1 MKLYHSAT
9 SPFVRKVSACLIE
22 TGLHDRVERF
32 AAAGNPINPGTMPVD
47 VNPLGKVPCLVTD
60 DGMVLYDSRVITR
73 YLDALSP
80 VKLYP
85 EPPALWKTL
94 TLEATADGMMDATLL
109 MTFEKRLRAP
119 EKQSPEWLEAQW
131 AKVARALSVIEADR
145 MDHLNGPLD
154 MAQIAVAVAC
164 GYVDLRAGDRNWR
177 AAHPLLSAWQTE
189 FAKRDSM
196 RATVPA
202 G

>member
-1 MKLYHSAT
+1 VKLYHSPT

-22 TGLHDRVERF
+22 TGLHDRVERIS
-32 AAAGNPINPGTMPVD
+32 AVGNPINPGTMPVN

-73 YLDALSP
+73 YLDSLSD
-80 VKLYP
+80 VELYP
-85 EPPALWKTL
+85 APPRLWRTL
-94 TLEATADGMMDATLL
+94 TLEATADGMMEATLL
-109 MTFEKRLRAP
+109 ITLERALRPADR
-119 EKQSPEWLEAQW
+119 QSPEWIEAQW
-131 AKVARALSVIEADR
+131 AKVARALSVIEADW

-164 GYVDLRAGDRNWR
+164 AYVDLRAGDRNWR
-177 AAHPLLSAWQTE
+177 AAHPALSDWQSG
-189 FAKRDSM
+189 FAERESM
-196 RATVPA
+196 AETRPV